1 MSESVRESRRLGHSD
16 MFRTFRWTTKD
27 WNKLRGKLWR
37 EHNMLFTSNN
47 LNKHPNWNPLTL
59 SQT

>member
-27 WNKLRGKLWR
+27 WNKLRGKLWQER
-37 EHNMLFTSNN
+37 NMLFTSNSLSKY
-47 LNKHPNWNPLTL
+47 LNW
-59 SQT
+59 SQPTWSRS